1 MSNAMNDQ
9 STGNNVSSD
18 SALTFEKVWTMFQEL
33 REETRVQWERS
44 QAEWEKSRE
53 ESRIAWERSQEESRI
68 VRERSQAE
76 WEKSREESRIAR
88 EKSEEESRIAR
99 KKSEAEWAKEKEER
113 EARSREL
120 DRRMKETD
128 RIVSKLGNRF
138 GELVEHM
145 VIPNLTEKFNE
156 LGFHFTRI
164 SENLKIKE
172 PGNPNTSTE
181 VDIVL
186 EDGDVVIAVE
196 VKSKPDNKDV
206 DDHIKRMEVL
216 RRSADKRGDDRKYRG
231 AIAAAII
238 NDDVREYVIK
248 KGFYPIEQSG
258 DTMKISVPEGFAP
271 RDW

>member
-1 MSNAMNDQ
+1 MTYLDRFIN
-9 STGNNVSSD
+9 
-18 SALTFEKVWTMFQEL
+18 EL
-33 REETRVQWERS
+33 
-44 QAEWEKSRE
+44 
-53 ESRIAWERSQEESRI
+53 
-68 VRERSQAE
+68 
-76 WEKSREESRIAR
+76 
-88 EKSEEESRIAR
+88 
-99 KKSEAEWAKEKEER
+99 EER
-113 EARSREL
+113 F
-120 DRRMKETD
+120 
-128 RIVSKLGNRF
+128 GNIDKD
-138 GELVEHM
+138 LVL
-145 VIPNLTEKFNE
+145 PNIEKKFNE

-238 NDDVREYVIK
+238 SGDVREYVIK

-258 DTMKISVPEGFAP
+258 DTMKISVPEGFTP